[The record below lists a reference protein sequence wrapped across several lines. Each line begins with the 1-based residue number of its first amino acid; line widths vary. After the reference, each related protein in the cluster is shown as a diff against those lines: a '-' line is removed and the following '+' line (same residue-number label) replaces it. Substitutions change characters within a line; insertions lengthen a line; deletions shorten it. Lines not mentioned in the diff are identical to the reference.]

1 MSAVSSSRGA
11 TFVALAAVIVL
22 VEVCVDGGAGGAGGA
37 VITLSRG
44 FCDDFSVTS
53 AGPEGMGGDMN
64 SMLGGRGLG

>member
-11 TFVALAAVIVL
+11 TFVALEAVIVL
-22 VEVCVDGGAGGAGGA
+22 VEVCVDVVAGGA
-37 VITLSRG
+37 VLTLSRG

-53 AGPEGMGGDMN
+53 ASPEGIGGDMN